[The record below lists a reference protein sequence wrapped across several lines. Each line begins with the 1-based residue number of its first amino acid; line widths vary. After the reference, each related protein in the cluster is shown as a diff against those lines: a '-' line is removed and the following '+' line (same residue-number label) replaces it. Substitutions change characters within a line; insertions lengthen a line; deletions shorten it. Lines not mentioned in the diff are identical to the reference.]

1 MGGREER
8 RPGKRVCVRVC
19 ARAQGEPEN
28 EDSPGREQG
37 KAGGR
42 LEERSWRA
50 SVKRRRRRA
59 GKAWGSDGPGGCVRE
74 GGGDREGAGAQELGR
89 RVS

>member
-37 KAGGR
+37 KACGR
-42 LEERSWRA
+42 LEEPGRRA
-50 SVKRRRRRA
+50 SVKRRRRSA
-59 GKAWGSDGPGGCVRE
+59 GKAWVSEGP
-74 GGGDREGAGAQELGR
+74 AG
-89 RVS
+89 V